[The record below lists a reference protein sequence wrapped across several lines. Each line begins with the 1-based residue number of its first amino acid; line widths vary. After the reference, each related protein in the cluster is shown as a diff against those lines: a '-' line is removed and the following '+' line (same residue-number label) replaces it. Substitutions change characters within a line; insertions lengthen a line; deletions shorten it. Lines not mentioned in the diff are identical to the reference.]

1 MKPEQMVIIGTARL
15 ASRCLEAGLASRS
28 EVVCLEPENDGFSP
42 LAAVCRKRGIE
53 YHLMEDRGNL
63 LRYLVSINRPTL
75 VVSAFSPYIFPREV
89 MQNQALDIINFHN
102 ALLPRHRGRN
112 APTWTIF
119 EMDPVT
125 GITWHQVNAEID
137 MGDIIIQKRM
147 DIPRDITAL
156 ELMLQTLDLG
166 TQAFQ
171 EILPSLL
178 DGSYFHRP
186 MPREGKGNPH
196 RSTDMPNGGVLDT
209 DWKIEQAC
217 AFLRA
222 LDYGRVRVF
231 PLPRVRWSGKELP
244 ITGYRIR
251 RNVPVENGSAIMFD
265 DHKQQ
270 LILHDQGTRLEIH
283 CGSSPV

>member
-1 MKPEQMVIIGTARL
+1 M
-15 ASRCLEAGLASRS
+15 ASRS
-28 EVVCLEPENDGFSP
+28 QIVGIEPENDGFSP
-42 LAAVCRKRGIE
+42 LAAVCRKHGVE

-63 LRYLVSINRPTL
+63 SRYLVSINRPTL
-75 VVSAFSPYIFPREV
+75 VVSAFSPYIFPGEV

-125 GITWHQVNAEID
+125 GVTWHQVSAEID
-137 MGDIIIQKRM
+137 MGDILIQKQM
-147 DIPRDITAL
+147 DVPRDITAL
-156 ELMLQTLDLG
+156 ELMLRTLDLG
-166 TQAFQ
+166 AQVFQ

-178 DGSYFHRP
+178 DGSYSHRP
-186 MPREGKGNPH
+186 MPRAGRGSLH

-231 PLPRVRWSGKELP
+231 PTPTVQWAGNGLP
-244 ITGYRIR
+244 ITGYQIQ
-251 RNVPVENGSAIMFD
+251 RNVPVGNGSSITFD

-270 LILHDQGTRLEIH
+270 LILHDQDTRLVIC
-283 CGSSPV
+283 CGSSRV